1 MSDKLKKLQIKKLIQ
16 EYEFLTTEDEYRK
29 EVIEDGKGL
38 FMEMVGETR
47 KTLNIPVPEPKIPT
61 DEDVKNET
69 PKEKKPE
76 NVSDSTKSKVKKI
89 YREIVKL
96 THPDR
101 TNSEELVEIYRK
113 ATTAA
118 DNYNVLELFQICVE
132 LKIPIELDME
142 DVDVLNF
149 LINNKRENIK
159 KIEASFIWLWLNAK
173 TEEEKNKLVEMFV
186 KQTS

>member
-16 EYEFLTTEDEYRK
+16 EYEFLLTESEYVKEIVDENKPVFLDAAQEVRK
-29 EVIEDGKGL
+29 K
-38 FMEMVGETR
+38 
-47 KTLNIPVPEPKIPT
+47 LNIPISEPKT
-61 DEDVKNET
+61 NNSENNKNESIN
-69 PKEKKPE
+69 EKPE

-173 TEEEKNKLVEMFV
+173 TEEEKNKFVEMFV

>member
-16 EYEFLTTEDEYRK
+16 EYEFLLTESEYVKEIVDENKPVFLDAAQEVRK
-29 EVIEDGKGL
+29 K
-38 FMEMVGETR
+38 
-47 KTLNIPVPEPKIPT
+47 LNIPISEPKT
-61 DEDVKNET
+61 NNSENNKNESIN
-69 PKEKKPE
+69 EKPE

-173 TEEEKNKLVEMFV
+173 TDEEKNKLVEMFV